1 MSPLMELITRG
12 RKDATVK
19 RLRRLLARHLAGHIP
34 DDAAQQSRCVLVIP
48 VLNGE
53 GVAGQAFSASAK
65 DFLDLT
71 FSLIASEPLSHR
83 ELIIGITTDQVLSL
97 FHAEAAEAG
106 FLGGRLWQTEVL
118 FTDIVTGDQY
128 AQLSAR
134 IR

>member
-1 MSPLMELITRG
+1 MELLTRA

-19 RLRRLLARHLAGHIP
+19 RLRRLLARHLAGNNP
-34 DDAAQQSRCVLVIP
+34 DGAAQEPRCVLVIP

-53 GVAGQAFSASAK
+53 ALAGQAFSAAAK

-71 FSLIASEPLSHR
+71 FSLVASEPLSHR
-83 ELIIGITTDQVLSL
+83 ELILGITTDQVLSL
-97 FHAEAAEAG
+97 FHAEAGEAG
-106 FLGGRLWQTEVL
+106 FLGGRLWQTEVQL
-118 FTDIVTGDQY
+118 TDIVAGDQY

>member
-1 MSPLMELITRG
+1 MELITRG
-12 RKDATVK
+12 RKNATVK
-19 RLRRLLARHLAGHIP
+19 RLRGLLARHLAGHNP
-34 DDAAQQSRCVLVIP
+34 DDAEQQSRWVLVIP
-48 VLNGE
+48 VLNADAL
-53 GVAGQAFSASAK
+53 AGQAFNASAK

-97 FHAEAAEAG
+97 FHAEAGEAG
-106 FLGGRLWQTEVL
+106 FLGGRLWQTEVQL
-118 FTDIVTGDQY
+118 TDIVAGDQY